1 MFQDIVRAIF
11 LIGFH
16 KGLYILTYFF
26 ISCPENR
33 KVIIMEIKVSQKNG
47 TMPACDENIKY

>member
-16 KGLYILTYFF
+16 KGLYMLTYFF
-26 ISCPENR
+26 LL
-33 KVIIMEIKVSQKNG
+33 VALEI
-47 TMPACDENIKY
+47 ERL